1 HRRRHRA
8 ARRDRRHDPARD
20 GYARRKGRGRR
31 PVHRADGRGHVH
43 GAGPA
48 RVQGGPACARRRG
61 SRPLRRRL
69 RRGEPGRARRA
80 PRAARRRAARV
91 HAPQAGRRA
100 GALLPNAQ
108 GADAPRLLHFGD
120 RLHPGDALRRDPGT
134 LRPVRAVR
142 AGRQDL
148 GTPRVSGRDALERQ
162 PADVPVE
169 QTAADAGVP
178 EASAARA
185 RRVAGCAAVGLAL
198 VAVAAATIGAAQDA
212 PAEDWFPLFNGRD
225 LDGWVVKIRG
235 HELGDNF
242 AQTFRV
248 VDGLLTVSYDGYRD
262 FAGRFG
268 HLFYRTPFSHYRL
281 RVEYRFVGEPGP
293 NVEAWAHRNSGV
305 MLHAQPPETMPRE
318 QDFPISVEFQFL
330 GRLGDGVPRPTGSV
344 CSPGTHVVYRGRLD
358 ETHCIRSSAPTIDGD
373 RWVIA
378 EALVLGGER
387 IVHYIDGEPV
397 LE

>member
-1 HRRRHRA
+1 M
-8 ARRDRRHDPARD
+8 
-20 GYARRKGRGRR
+20 
-31 PVHRADGRGHVH
+31 
-43 GAGPA
+43 
-48 RVQGGPACARRRG
+48 
-61 SRPLRRRL
+61 
-69 RRGEPGRARRA
+69 
-80 PRAARRRAARV
+80 
-91 HAPQAGRRA
+91 
-100 GALLPNAQ
+100 
-108 GADAPRLLHFGD
+108 
-120 RLHPGDALRRDPGT
+120 
-134 LRPVRAVR
+134 
-142 AGRQDL
+142 
-148 GTPRVSGRDALERQ
+148 SGRDALERQ

-330 GRLGDGVPRPTGSV
+330 GGLGDGVPRPTGSV

-397 LE
+397 LEYGGVVFGGGVVSGHRAEMKRDGEPLEQGHIALQSEGHPIQFRRVELLNLKGCTNPESPAYRSYLVAADPEAC